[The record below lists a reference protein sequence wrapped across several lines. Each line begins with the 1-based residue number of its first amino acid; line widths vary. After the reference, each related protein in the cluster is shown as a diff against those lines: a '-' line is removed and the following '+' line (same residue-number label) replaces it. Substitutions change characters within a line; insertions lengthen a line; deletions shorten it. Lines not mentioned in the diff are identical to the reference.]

1 MIAYG
6 GYFMITVKSNTAIL
20 AFVVICCGIIV
31 LDSIVLSLF
40 ASTPREPARIVTL
53 LLFEGISA
61 FFIFSSYVFLRSFRQ
76 KDDSFLPDRKIFK
89 VSRLL
94 KRIVT
99 LNQLTLCCLVGSIAI
114 SVAIFG
120 AFVTQTLLIIIYVSY
135 VGAIGFLLFLS
146 YHLFRWFKSFRNY
159 PILLYGL
166 AFSLIIVGLIMS
178 IAYLTMALSYYD
190 PILKMKRIRAALVTV
205 QSPTSGMSSLSTI
218 YTYLSPI
225 AFVLIWIPTM
235 VQLKKYSTI
244 IGSGK
249 YWVLVAIPLV
259 YYFFPLVAD
268 EFGIFDSLRLDYGSQ
283 FNLVYAIFFS
293 PYRQVGGL
301 LFGIVFW
308 ITALKVKRTDLRL
321 MLQMAGTGM
330 ILLFG
335 STVLHGLS
343 HIVAPPFGII
353 TISFTVLAAYL
364 VTIGLYT
371 SAIILSTDSVVL
383 KDVKKLVK
391 KDASLLHGMG
401 SAELRR
407 ELERTVVTVTKKHQE
422 EMAKLSGVSTSINE
436 DDIKQYL
443 DQALREIKEKK

>member
-1 MIAYG
+1 
-6 GYFMITVKSNTAIL
+6 MITVKSNTAIL
-20 AFVVICCGIIV
+20 PFVVICSGIIV
-31 LDSIVLSLF
+31 LDSIIMSVY
-40 ASTPREPARIVTL
+40 ASIPREPAQLFTL
-53 LLFEGISA
+53 LLFEGLSA
-61 FFIFSSYVFLRSFRQ
+61 FFIFSSYVLLRSFRQ
-76 KDDSFLPDRKIFK
+76 NNSSLPDRKIVK

-99 LNQLTLCCLVGSIAI
+99 LNQLTLCGLVGSIAI
-114 SVAIFG
+114 SLAIFG
-120 AFVTQTLLIIIYVSY
+120 AFVTQTLSIIIYVSY

-146 YHLFRWFKSFRNY
+146 YHLFHWFKSFRNY

-166 AFSLIIVGLIMS
+166 AFSLIIVNLIVS

-190 PILKMKRIRAALVTV
+190 PILKMKRIKGALVSV
-205 QSPTSGMSSLSTI
+205 QSPTGGMLPLSTI

-244 IGSGK
+244 LGSAK

-259 YYFFPLVAD
+259 YYFFPLIAD
-268 EFGIFDSLRLDYGSQ
+268 EFGIFDSLRLDYGSE
-283 FNLVYAIFFS
+283 FNLIYAIFFS

-308 ITALKVKRTDLRL
+308 VTALKVKRTDLRL

-353 TISFTVLAAYL
+353 SISFTALAAYL
-364 VTIGLYT
+364 VTVGLYT
-371 SAIILSTDSVVL
+371 SAIILSTDSEVRKEVR
-383 KDVKKLVK
+383 KLVK
-391 KDASLLHGMG
+391 KDASLLHGIG

-407 ELERTVVTVTKKHQE
+407 ELERRVVTVTKKYQE
-422 EMAKLSGVSTSINE
+422 EMAELSGVATAINE
-436 DDIKQYL
+436 HDIKEYL
-443 DQALREIKEKK
+443 DQALAEIKEKK

>member
-1 MIAYG
+1 MKTG
-6 GYFMITVKSNTAIL
+6 KSNTAAL
-20 AFVVICCGIIV
+20 AFVVICSGIIV
-31 LDSIVLSLF
+31 LDSIIIRVF
-40 ASTPREPARIVTL
+40 ASISREPAQLVTL

-61 FFIFSSYVFLRSFRQ
+61 FFIFSSYVLLRSSRQ
-76 KDDSFLPDRKIFK
+76 NNSPMSDRKLVK

-94 KRIVT
+94 KRIAT
-99 LNQLTLCCLVGSIAI
+99 LNQLTLCGLVGSIAI
-114 SVAIFG
+114 SLAIFG
-120 AFVTQTLLIIIYVSY
+120 AFVTQTLSIIIYISY

-146 YHLFRWFKSFRNY
+146 YHLFRWFKSIRNY

-166 AFSLIIVGLIMS
+166 AFSLIIVNLIVS
-178 IAYLTMALSYYD
+178 IAYLTLALSYYD
-190 PILKMKRIRAALVTV
+190 PIIKMKRIKGALATV

-268 EFGIFDSLRLDYGSQ
+268 ELGIFDSLRLDYGSQ
-283 FNLVYAIFFS
+283 FNLIYAIFFS

-308 ITALKVKRTDLRL
+308 VTALKVKRTDLRI
-321 MLQMAGTGM
+321 MLQLAGTGM

-335 STVLHGLS
+335 STVLHGLT

-353 TISFTVLAAYL
+353 SISFTALAAYL
-364 VTIGLYT
+364 VTVGLYS
-371 SAIILSTDSVVL
+371 SAIILSTDSEVR
-383 KDVKKLVK
+383 KDVRKLVK
-391 KDASLLHGMG
+391 KDASLLHGIG
-401 SAELRR
+401 SAELRN
-407 ELERTVVTVTKKHQE
+407 ELERKVVTVTKKHQE
-422 EMAKLSGVSTSINE
+422 EMAKLSGVSSAINE
-436 DDIKQYL
+436 HDIKEYL
-443 DQALREIKEKK
+443 DQVLEEIKGKK

>member
-1 MIAYG
+1 MKTG
-6 GYFMITVKSNTAIL
+6 KSNTAAL
-20 AFVVICCGIIV
+20 AFVVICSGIIV
-31 LDSIVLSLF
+31 LDSIIIRVF
-40 ASTPREPARIVTL
+40 ASISREPAQLVTL

-61 FFIFSSYVFLRSFRQ
+61 FFIFSSYVLLRSSRQ
-76 KDDSFLPDRKIFK
+76 NNSSLSDRKIVK

-94 KRIVT
+94 KRIAT
-99 LNQLTLCCLVGSIAI
+99 LNQFALCGLVGSIAI
-114 SVAIFG
+114 SLAIFG
-120 AFVTQTLLIIIYVSY
+120 AFVTQTLSIIIYVSY
-135 VGAIGFLLFLS
+135 VGAISFLLFLS
-146 YHLFRWFKSFRNY
+146 YHLFRWFKSIRNY

-166 AFSLIIVGLIMS
+166 AFSLIIVNLIVS

-190 PILKMKRIRAALVTV
+190 PIIKMKRIKGALATV

-225 AFVLIWIPTM
+225 VFVLIWIPTM

-244 IGSGK
+244 LGSAK

-283 FNLVYAIFFS
+283 FNLIYAIFFS

-308 ITALKVKRTDLRL
+308 VTALKVKRTDLRM
-321 MLQMAGTGM
+321 MLQLAGTGM

-335 STVLHGLS
+335 STVLHGLT

-353 TISFTVLAAYL
+353 SISFTALAAYL
-364 VTIGLYT
+364 VTVGLYS
-371 SAIILSTDSVVL
+371 SAIILSTDSEVR
-383 KDVKKLVK
+383 KDVIKLVK
-391 KDASLLHGMG
+391 KDASLLHGIG
-401 SAELRR
+401 SAELRN
-407 ELERTVVTVTKKHQE
+407 ELERRVVTVTKKHQE
-422 EMAKLSGVSTSINE
+422 EMAKLSGVSPAINE
-436 DDIKQYL
+436 HDIKEYL
-443 DQALREIKEKK
+443 DQVLEEIKEKK